1 MSKVQKL
8 DQKSINQDINAFNGL
23 KSIPDYVPIRSDLS
37 LPAME
42 NTYQNMLQAQRRA
55 VELEAQQKMAIA
67 DKLAAENEFHAKV
80 IDMKNCVRGQ
90 FGLDS
95 NEVQVIGFKKQ
106 SQRKKATRK
115 KVALEG

>member
-1 MSKVQKL
+1 
-8 DQKSINQDINAFNGL
+8 
-23 KSIPDYVPIRSDLS
+23 
-37 LPAME
+37 
-42 NTYQNMLQAQRRA
+42 
-55 VELEAQQKMAIA
+55 
-67 DKLAAENEFHAKV
+67 
-80 IDMKNCVRGQ
+80 VRGQ